1 MDRMSL
7 ISCTCLRGVK
17 GREGRV
23 SVRGGGERGKD
34 ASACER
40 KEWRGDVGAW
50 GIMKKEDGA
59 GDVVV
64 RA

>member
-1 MDRMSL
+1 M
-7 ISCTCLRGVK
+7 
-17 GREGRV
+17 